1 MNTYFIS
8 GLGADKRIFS
18 KLKLNEKI
26 NIIHIDWIDPK
37 QNETLAAYAARL
49 GGIIDTSQPFALV
62 GVSFGGMIAVEV
74 AKILAPIVTVI
85 ISSTMISSQL
95 PGLYRFAGKLGLL
108 KFIPAKLLKS
118 SNKLTQNY
126 YFGTRSGSEKVLLS
140 KIIKDTDPYF
150 LKWAIGSI
158 LSWKNETRPER
169 MYHIHGTHDKILY
182 SKTAQ
187 PDFVIENGTHFM
199 VYQNAVEISGIINQI
214 ILNTSKHHA
223 DQKDI

>member
-1 MNTYFIS
+1 MNAYFIS

-26 NIIHIDWIDPK
+26 NIIHIDWIEPK
-37 QNETLAAYAARL
+37 KNETLATYALRL
-49 GGIIDTSQPFALV
+49 SEVIDTSQPFALV
-62 GVSFGGMIAVEV
+62 GVSFGGMIAVEI
-74 AKILAPIVTVI
+74 AKILAPVVTVI

-108 KFIPAKLLKS
+108 KFIPARLLKS

-126 YFGTRSGSEKVLLS
+126 YFGTRSGSEKILLS

-158 LSWKNETRPER
+158 LSWKNETKPER
-169 MYHIHGTHDKILY
+169 TYHIHGTHDKILY

-187 PDFVIENGTHFM
+187 PDFVIDNGTHFM
-199 VYQNAVEISGIINQI
+199 VYQNANEISVIINK
-214 ILNTSKHHA
+214 LVLGFTP
-223 DQKDI
+223 

>member
-1 MNTYFIS
+1 MNAYFIS

-26 NIIHIDWIDPK
+26 NIIHIDWIEPK
-37 QNETLAAYAARL
+37 KNETLATYALRL
-49 GGIIDTSQPFALV
+49 SEVIDTSQPFALV
-62 GVSFGGMIAVEV
+62 GVSFGGMIAVEI
-74 AKILAPIVTVI
+74 AKILAPVVTVI

-108 KFIPAKLLKS
+108 KFIPARLLKS

-126 YFGTRSGSEKVLLS
+126 YFGTRSGSEKILLS

-158 LSWKNETRPER
+158 LSWKNETKPER
-169 MYHIHGTHDKILY
+169 TYHIHGTHDKILY

-187 PDFVIENGTHFM
+187 PDFVIDNGTHFM
-199 VYQNAVEISGIINQI
+199 VYQNAKEISVIINK
-214 ILNTSKHHA
+214 LVLGFTP
-223 DQKDI
+223 